1 MKKKLKNIVR
11 ILWYLNFKTIVFNFK
26 YFKLSEAFL
35 FPVFISDN
43 VLLRQMKGNVEILG
57 DKLETGMIRIGYGNV
72 GIFDKK
78 KSRAIWEVSGKVIFK
93 GETNIG
99 HGSKIIVAE
108 VANLIFGERFTI
120 SAESTI
126 VCFHKI
132 EFGSDC
138 LLSWDILAMDT
149 DFHKI
154 YSLES
159 REQLNKNEEI
169 IIGDKCWIGCRS
181 LILKGALLPDN
192 TVLAANSLVTN
203 NKKSKMPS
211 NSILGGTPLKVLKEG
226 VFWTK

>member
-1 MKKKLKNIVR
+1 MRIKLKNIVR
-11 ILWYLNFKTIVFNFK
+11 ILWYLNFKMIVFNFK
-26 YFKLSEAFL
+26 YFKFSEAFL
-35 FPVFISDN
+35 FPVFISRN
-43 VLLRQMKGNVEILG
+43 VYLRQMKGNVEILE

-78 KSRAIWEVSGKVIFK
+78 KSRAIWEVSGKVIFR

-99 HGSKIIVAE
+99 HGSKIIVGEAG
-108 VANLIFGERFTI
+108 NLIFGKRFTI

-159 REQLNKNEEI
+159 NEQLNKNEEI
-169 IIGDKCWIGCRS
+169 FIGDKCWIGCRS
-181 LILKGALLPDN
+181 LILKGSLLPSN
-192 TVLAANSLVTN
+192 TILAANSLVTT
-203 NKKSKMPS
+203 NKNSKMAS
-211 NSILGGTPLKVLKEG
+211 NSILGGMPLKALKEG